1 MLGYFYILLI
11 RKNYS
16 ISLGYILVLFNT
28 DLIQLFIL
36 FDKLILYSSKIYERI
51 EVEVILILV
60 FFDKYYNLL
69 IK

>member
-1 MLGYFYILLI
+1 M

-36 FDKLILYSSKIYERI
+36 FDKLILYSSKVYERI

-60 FFDKYYNLL
+60 VFDKYYNLL